1 MIEIFKIVKEIIYMI
16 ANILYIPISCG
27 VALIC
32 AAFGLVLILVSIIM
46 MPIEYI
52 ITREQ
57 KNIGM
62 CVWLLHVG
70 HPRIMRKNIKKVF

>member
-1 MIEIFKIVKEIIYMI
+1 MI

-62 CVWLLHVG
+62 CV
-70 HPRIMRKNIKKVF
+70 